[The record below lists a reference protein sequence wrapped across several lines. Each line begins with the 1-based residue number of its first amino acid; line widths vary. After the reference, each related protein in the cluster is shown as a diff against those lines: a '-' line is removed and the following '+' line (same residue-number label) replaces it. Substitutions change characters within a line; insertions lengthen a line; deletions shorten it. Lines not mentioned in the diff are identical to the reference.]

1 MDKPKP
7 KKLYRSNSDRM
18 ISGVCGGVAE
28 YFSIDSTIVRIL
40 WLLLAFFGG
49 YGILLY
55 IAAMIIIPANPE
67 STVNKSRSAIDNKA
81 VWGILLI
88 VLGLLFFI
96 WHSERHLFHWR
107 FGLGWEI
114 IAPVILIAVGIIL
127 IINYGKRERT
137 KAAPDN
143 QRRLYR
149 IREGRMLF
157 GIAGGTGEY
166 FNLDISLA
174 RLIWTLLILFT
185 GGLGL
190 LVYLV
195 LYFIIPEKQVEFNTK
210 EAEDEKEG

>member
-1 MDKPKP
+1 MDKTKP

-67 STVNKSRSAIDNKA
+67 STVNKSKSAIDNKA

-195 LYFIIPEKQVEFNTK
+195 LYFIIPEKQAEFNTK
-210 EAEDEKEG
+210 EAEDEKER